1 MHEEAGSKRLLHDQ
15 PPVGKEART
24 LDPLLST
31 KLHPPQARP
40 KLVARSRL
48 IESIAR
54 EPGRRL
60 TLISAPA
67 GFGKTTLLG
76 KWWLSRT
83 GGESPAAWISLD
95 GSDNDLA
102 RFLSYLVAALR
113 RTA

>member
-15 PPVGKEART
+15 PPVGREKRT

-40 KLVARSRL
+40 KQVARSRL
-48 IESIAR
+48 IESLAR
-54 EPGRRL
+54 GPGRRL
-60 TLISAPA
+60 TLISA

-83 GGESPAAWISLD
+83 GGEDPAAWISLD
-95 GSDNDLA
+95 GADNDPA